1 MSLTLR
7 KMLHN
12 LSALAELGNEISSTH
27 DFDEVVRTALHMLL
41 GTLAIP
47 RGAIARYSQ
56 EPRQLKIVA
65 AKGLQKAIGQ
75 KLALAPEDVEQLTRH
90 AEPLDLGVAQNGL
103 TGFVTRNREVFKRL
117 HAHTTVPMVARGEL
131 MGLIVLS
138 EKFTREAYGEDDT
151 EIMHTIARHIAIAF
165 YNHRL
170 LVSLRR
176 KAEENQR
183 LYREMHE
190 TYRDTVKAFGAAIDL
205 KDAYTSGHSERVAR
219 YSEALARELQVNG
232 RQLDYIT
239 VAGYLHDIGKITVD
253 RAIINNPRPLTERE
267 FKELN
272 KHAVTGFEIL
282 SHIRHP
288 WDEIAYMTKCHHE
301 KIDGTGYPHG
311 LKGEAIPLGAR
322 IVTLADSF
330 DAMMTDRPYRAR
342 LPLDRAL
349 ADLWRNTG
357 TQFCPRVVV
366 AFCRLLLKEINGTTR
381 ERVFLPVIGL
391 KFDRAAI
398 VATLSEMILAFEQA
412 SLAD

>member
-12 LSALAELGNEISSTH
+12 LGALAELSNEISSTH

-47 RGAIARYSQ
+47 RGAIARYSH
-56 EPRQLKIVA
+56 EPRQLKVIA
-65 AKGLQKAIGQ
+65 AKGLEKAVGE
-75 KLALAPEDVEQLTRH
+75 KLALSQEDVEQLTRH
-90 AEPLDLGVAQNGL
+90 AEPLDLQVEQNGL
-103 TGFVTRNREVFKRL
+103 SQFVNRNNAVFKRL
-117 HAHTTVPMVARGEL
+117 RAHTFVPMVARGEL
-131 MGLIVLS
+131 MGMILLS
-138 EKFTREAYGEDDT
+138 EKITREGYNEDDI
-151 EIMHTIARHIAIAF
+151 EMISAIARHIAIGF

-170 LVSLRR
+170 MVSLRR

-205 KDAYTSGHSERVAR
+205 KDAYTSGHSERVGR
-219 YSEALARELQVNG
+219 YSEAIAREMGVAG

-253 RAIINNPRPLTERE
+253 RSIINNPRPLTDRE

-272 KHAVTGFEIL
+272 KHALVGYEIL

-288 WDEIAYMTKCHHE
+288 WDEIAYMAKCHHE
-301 KIDGTGYPHG
+301 KVDGTGYPHG
-311 LKGEAIPLGAR
+311 LSGAAIPLGAR

-342 LPLDRAL
+342 LPLAQAL
-349 ADLWRNTG
+349 ADVSRHTG
-357 TQFCPRVVV
+357 TQFCPQVVV
-366 AFCRLLLKEINGTTR
+366 AFCHLLLKEISGAIR
-381 ERVFLPVIGL
+381 ARVFLPVIGI
-391 KFDRAAI
+391 KFDRPAI
-398 VATLSEMILAFEQA
+398 VATLSEMILEFEPQR
-412 SLAD
+412 LVT